1 MKSVF
6 VTGGNGHLG
15 FNLVKQLSENGFFV
29 RTSVRNIKDN
39 YNIFH
44 LNKIPNVEIIET
56 DLFNLKALHSA
67 MYGMDAVFHTAAP
80 VTLWSK
86 NLKDEIINPI
96 ITGTQNIFKIAKER
110 NIKNIV
116 FTSSSSACGMNS
128 SKVQPLTE
136 NDWNTFSDFPLLKA
150 KIEAEKWALSFA
162 KQNNIRMVSILP
174 PTIIGPYFYKITPS
188 LNLYHMMYQNK
199 TFSLP
204 HGGCHIVDVR
214 DVANSHI
221 QALLNETAHG
231 RYLIAGE
238 YFHFEELFSKIKN
251 LKLDKTIKVPN
262 YLLPMWSIY
271 MLNSLDWLNHK
282 LLHRPRTISLSIIKN
297 FLNKYQHISTERAKN
312 ELNWQPRRT
321 DVTLI
326 DTFNWFANIS
336 RS

>member
-116 FTSSSSACGMNS
+116 DRKS
-128 SKVQPLTE
+128 V
-136 NDWNTFSDFPLLKA
+136 
-150 KIEAEKWALSFA
+150 
-162 KQNNIRMVSILP
+162 V
-174 PTIIGPYFYKITPS
+174 
-188 LNLYHMMYQNK
+188 
-199 TFSLP
+199 
-204 HGGCHIVDVR
+204 
-214 DVANSHI
+214 
-221 QALLNETAHG
+221 
-231 RYLIAGE
+231 
-238 YFHFEELFSKIKN
+238 
-251 LKLDKTIKVPN
+251 
-262 YLLPMWSIY
+262 
-271 MLNSLDWLNHK
+271 
-282 LLHRPRTISLSIIKN
+282 
-297 FLNKYQHISTERAKN
+297 
-312 ELNWQPRRT
+312 
-321 DVTLI
+321 
-326 DTFNWFANIS
+326 
-336 RS
+336 